1 MSIHNPYETLIPLGV
16 MGIIIALRARK
27 VGKDQPFSLARNWI
41 MPGIVVLAVIGLL
54 VSHPPTLIGWGV
66 WAVAGAMGAPLG
78 WHRGKLTHLSL
89 DPETGALLMRPSAA
103 ALVLMVVVIGVRQI
117 AKYEMPSH
125 GANLWLFSDGMIG
138 FALGMILAFRT
149 ELWLRGRRLLAGA

>member
-1 MSIHNPYETLIPLGV
+1 MTPV
-16 MGIIIALRARK
+16 KLR
-27 VGKDQPFSLARNWI
+27 LAR
-41 MPGIVVLAVIGLL
+41 L
-54 VSHPPTLIGWGV
+54 
-66 WAVAGAMGAPLG
+66 
-78 WHRGKLTHLSL
+78 
-89 DPETGALLMRPSAA
+89 